1 MEEPSVSP
9 RIIRWTSAVLRLR
22 NSAAWPAELPPPTM
36 ATGPPWQAWASI
48 WVAA

>member
-1 MEEPSVSP
+1 MEAASVSP
-9 RIIRWTSAVLRLR
+9 RMMTCTWALLRLR

-36 ATGPPWQAWASI
+36 ATGPPRQAWASI